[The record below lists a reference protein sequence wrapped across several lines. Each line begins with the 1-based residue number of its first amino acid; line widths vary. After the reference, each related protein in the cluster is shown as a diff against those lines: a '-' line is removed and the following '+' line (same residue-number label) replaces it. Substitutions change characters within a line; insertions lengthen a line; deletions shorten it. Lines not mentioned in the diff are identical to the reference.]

1 MINWH
6 CSPQTW
12 SWHHSSVS
20 HTRRCSSTQPL
31 CTSASAPGTWGLWQ
45 PPLEPVLVM
54 RWANPCNGLKA
65 AADSNH
71 KAILPLPLVTN
82 WYSPLTSHTNRL
94 PLCTQLHSCQCVG
107 GSLCNCPSWWQSACL
122 WSCPHVSVQ
131 LLAVSDSATPWT
143 TAHQASLSITNSWS
157 LLKLMSI
164 ESVMPSNHLILCRPL
179 LLLPSIFSN
188 IRVFS
193 NESALHIRWP
203 K

>member
-1 MINWH
+1 MPCLS
-6 CSPQTW
+6 CSLVYLECSHLFCLQSGSLLLW
-12 SWHHSSVS
+12 SYSSQ
-20 HTRRCSSTQPL
+20 RL
-31 CTSASAPGTWGLWQ
+31 SAGISGRI
-45 PPLEPVLVM
+45 EPVLVK
-54 RWANPCNGLKA
+54 RRENPSKGVKA

-71 KAILPLPLVTN
+71 KATLPLPWVTN

-157 LLKLMSI
+157 LPKFMSI
-164 ESVMPSNHLILCRPL
+164 ALVMPSSHLIISCPL
-179 LLLPSIFSN
+179 LLCSIFT
-188 IRVFS
+188 IKEDGFKQ
-193 NESALHIRWP
+193 I
-203 K
+203 